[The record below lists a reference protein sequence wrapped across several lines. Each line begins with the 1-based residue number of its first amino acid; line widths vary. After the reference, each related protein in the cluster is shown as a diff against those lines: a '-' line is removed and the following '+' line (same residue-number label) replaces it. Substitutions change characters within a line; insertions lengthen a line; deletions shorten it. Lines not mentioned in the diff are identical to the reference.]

1 MMMLKIKLDT
11 ENSLDKYCLE
21 LNNLLTKIDIDKNIL
36 ISIISEHVG
45 KLQDREYIRSCIDEK
60 LFSFHNVFL
69 HQCYQ
74 MIEDIYNSHNFE
86 VASEQNL
93 FKITFET
100 KQKLFEFYMIYQY
113 QLNLDY
119 FDKVINYIYNDD
131 NYNFIKTNNK
141 FDNYLELE
149 ANIGLK
155 VDHKIMISYL
165 YQLIKNHGNIDI

>member
-1 MMMLKIKLDT
+1 MEIQLKNSLNKYCSKLD
-11 ENSLDKYCLE
+11 
-21 LNNLLTKIDIDKNIL
+21 DILKRIEEDKNYL
-36 ISIISEHVG
+36 ISLISEYHG

-60 LFSFHNVFL
+60 QFSFHNVFL
-69 HQCYQ
+69 HQCYH
-74 MIEDIYNSHNFE
+74 ILEDIYNSHNFE

-93 FKITFET
+93 FRITFET

-131 NYNFIKTNNK
+131 NYNFIKTNNE

-149 ANIGLK
+149 SNISLK
-155 VDHKIMISYL
+155 ADHKIMISYL
-165 YQLIKNHGNIDI
+165 YQLIKNHGNI

>member
-1 MMMLKIKLDT
+1 MITLDNYCSELDDILKKV
-11 ENSLDKYCLE
+11 EE
-21 LNNLLTKIDIDKNIL
+21 DKNYL
-36 ISIISEHVG
+36 ISLISEYRG

-74 MIEDIYNSHNFE
+74 ILEDIYYSHSFE
-86 VASEQNL
+86 VASNQNL
-93 FKITFET
+93 FRITFET

-131 NYNFIKTNNK
+131 NYNFIKTNNE

-149 ANIGLK
+149 SNISLK
-155 VDHKIMISYL
+155 ADHKIMISYL
-165 YQLIKNHGNIDI
+165 YQLIKNHGNI

>member
-1 MMMLKIKLDT
+1 MEIQLKKSLN
-11 ENSLDKYCLE
+11 NSLNNYCSE
-21 LNNLLTKIDIDKNIL
+21 LDDILKKVEEDKNYL
-36 ISIISEHVG
+36 ISLISEYHG

-74 MIEDIYNSHNFE
+74 MLEDIYYSHIFE
-86 VASEQNL
+86 VASKQNL
-93 FKITFET
+93 FRITFET

-119 FDKVINYIYNDD
+119 FDKVINHIYNDD
-131 NYNFIKTNNK
+131 NYNFIKTNNE

-149 ANIGLK
+149 SNISLK
-155 VDHKIMISYL
+155 ADHKIMISYL
-165 YQLIKNHGNIDI
+165 YQLIKNHGNI

>member
-1 MMMLKIKLDT
+1 MEIQLKK
-11 ENSLDKYCLE
+11 S
-21 LNNLLTKIDIDKNIL
+21 LNNYCSELDDILERIEKDKNYL
-36 ISIISEHVG
+36 ISLISEHRG
-45 KLQDREYIRSCIDEK
+45 NLQDREYIRSCIDEK

-74 MIEDIYNSHNFE
+74 IIEDIYNSHNFE

-93 FKITFET
+93 FIITFET

-119 FDKVINYIYNDD
+119 FDKVIKNIYNDD

-149 ANIGLK
+149 SNTSIKA
-155 VDHKIMISYL
+155 DHKMMISYL
-165 YQLIKNHGNIDI
+165 YQLIKKS

>member
-1 MMMLKIKLDT
+1 M
-11 ENSLDKYCLE
+11 ESLDKYCYE
-21 LNNLLTKIDIDKNIL
+21 LDDILKRVEEDKNYL
-36 ISIISEHVG
+36 ISLISEHRD

-60 LFSFHNVFL
+60 QFSFHNIFL

-93 FKITFET
+93 FIITFNT

-119 FDKVINYIYNDD
+119 FDKVIKYIYNDD

-141 FDNYLELE
+141 FNNYLKIE

-155 VDHKIMISYL
+155 ADHKIMISYL
-165 YQLIKNHGNIDI
+165 YQLIKNHGNI

>member
-1 MMMLKIKLDT
+1 MEIQLKK
-11 ENSLDKYCLE
+11 S
-21 LNNLLTKIDIDKNIL
+21 LNNLNNYCSELDDILKGVEEDKNYL
-36 ISIISEHVG
+36 ISLISEHHG
-45 KLQDREYIRSCIDEK
+45 NLQDREYIRSCIDEK

-93 FKITFET
+93 FIITFET

-119 FDKVINYIYNDD
+119 FDKVIKNIYNDD
-131 NYNFIKTNNK
+131 NYNFIKSNNK

-149 ANIGLK
+149 SNTNLK
-155 VDHKIMISYL
+155 ADHKIIISYL
-165 YQLIKNHGNIDI
+165 YQLIKNHGNI

>member
-1 MMMLKIKLDT
+1 MEIQLKKSLN
-11 ENSLDKYCLE
+11 NSLNNYCSE
-21 LNNLLTKIDIDKNIL
+21 LDDVLKRVEEDKNHL
-36 ISIISEHVG
+36 ISLISEYHG
-45 KLQDREYIRSCIDEK
+45 NLQDREYIRSCIYEK
-60 LFSFHNVFL
+60 ILSFHNIFL

-74 MIEDIYNSHNFE
+74 MIEDIYNSHIFE

-93 FKITFET
+93 FRITFET

-131 NYNFIKTNNK
+131 NYNFIKTNNE

-149 ANIGLK
+149 SNISLK
-155 VDHKIMISYL
+155 ADHKIMISYL
-165 YQLIKNHGNIDI
+165 YQLIKNHGNI